1 MDYDKNAIY
10 AKGEKEKLNFFGD
23 QWITIK
29 TQFTQKVK

>member
-10 AKGEKEKLNFFGD
+10 TKGEIEKLNSIGD

-29 TQFTQKVK
+29 AQFTRKVK